1 MPLADHHLNKDMA
14 GREVR
19 LPKRPQRIIC
29 LVPSITELL
38 SSLELNKRVVGITK
52 FCLHPSEWKKNKT
65 HVGGTKNVNIKKIRA
80 LNPDLIIANK
90 EENTIEAIETLSSE
104 FPVWVSDI
112 NSFDDALHAIEWLGE
127 LTQTE
132 KRAKQLIF
140 SIHKAWSKLPLHSY
154 PVRRCAYLIWE
165 NPYLS
170 VGQHTYINSILE
182 KIHFKNVISES
193 RYPEITLR
201 TLKEK
206 KPDIIFLSSEPFP
219 FKEKH
224 KEEIAKVIPGANI
237 ILVDGEMFSWYGSRM
252 RYAADYFKE
261 LLSEIHDE

>member
-1 MPLADHHLNKDMA
+1 MPLANHHLNKDML

-19 LPKRPQRIIC
+19 LPKKPQLIVS

-38 SSLELNKRVVGITK
+38 ASLDLNERVVGITK
-52 FCLHPSEWKKNKT
+52 FCIHPTEWKKSKT
-65 HVGGTKNVNIKKIRA
+65 QVGGTKNVNIKKVRA

-90 EENTIEAIETLSSE
+90 EENTIEDIEALSSE

-140 SIHKAWSKLPLHSY
+140 SIHKAWSTIPLDSF
-154 PVRRCAYLIWE
+154 PLLRSAYLIWKD
-165 NPYLS
+165 PYLS
-170 VGQHTYINSILE
+170 VGKDTYINSILE
-182 KIHFKNVISES
+182 KIHLKNVISDS
-193 RYPEITLR
+193 RYPEITIKK
-201 TLKEK
+201 LKEK
-206 KPDIIFLSSEPFP
+206 KPDIIFLSSEPYP

-224 KEEIAKVIPGANI
+224 KKSLEKEIPEAKI

-252 RYAADYFKE
+252 RFAADYFKP
-261 LLSEIHDE
+261 LLVEIHDK